1 MKKLREVLRL
11 QIGMSLSS
19 RQTQKATG
27 VSKTTIQE
35 YAKRF
40 KASDLEIDTINLLTD
55 DALKAKLYPAP
66 LSSSQPS
73 RPLPNME

>member
-11 QIGMSLSS
+11 HIGMNLSS

-40 KASDLEIDTINLLTD
+40 KTSDLEINTINLLTD
-55 DALKAKLYPAP
+55 DALT
-66 LSSSQPS
+66 
-73 RPLPNME
+73 